1 MKKFMIGLLFIVLLS
16 TTLSANAETVVL
28 KSNDYDKPLD
38 PCYEY
43 HDVLVKS
50 NIGIL
55 FWWTGTEFIK
65 CSLLD
70 TKFTKSDNLVE
81 WSDIDMSDDVRM
93 KISSQYWANI
103 KHYGNKYIVYDEV
116 YFNPSFIIDK
126 MERIYGP
133 IIKPIYTFD
142 ENFNLVSEFQLDK
155 PLTDFEYI
163 DGIYYIET
171 QEYTQLGPQ
180 EFESKN
186 TIYYSY
192 DAIDWQ
198 IDNERSSMPQSNG
211 RNYLVFQGELVN
223 FNASDYRFEVKDMFI
238 EKNKSDLIKV
248 VQERPITCYYKAK
261 GNIYVETQ
269 YDNVDTFRISRD
281 GVYSVDVAIPADS
294 DDEHIFNCTLWKD
307 KLVLQTRKRLIEYDM
322 ADIEDVLNEKCPSD
336 TPYIEFNGNIL
347 GFDVPP
353 IIEDGSTLV
362 PMRFLFEQMG
372 ADVEW
377 NSETQT
383 ATATLDNTVVT
394 FSIDNINAEV
404 NKTSATMDVPARLIN
419 GKTMVPLRFLSENM
433 GYDVDWYDDNRTAI
447 VNS

>member
-1 MKKFMIGLLFIVLLS
+1 MKKFMIGLLFIILLS

-142 ENFNLVSEFQLDK
+142 ENFNLVNEFQLDK

-163 DGIYYIET
+163 DGVYYAET
-171 QEYTQLGPQ
+171 QEYTKLGPQ
-180 EFESKN
+180 EYESKN
-186 TIYYSY
+186 ILSQIISPPQIISLSLQEAELLKVNQKLFEEFGFEISSFGGKEYSIS
-192 DAIDWQ
+192 AV
-198 IDNERSSMPQSNG
+198 PSNLYG
-211 RNYLVFQGELVN
+211 VDVEEL
-223 FNASDYRFEVKDMFI
+223 FLEILGSLDLEGSHKTP
-238 EKNKSDLIKV
+238 DLI
-248 VQERPITCYYKAK
+248 RHRIATSACKAAVK
-261 GNIYVETQ
+261 GNQTL
-269 YDNVDTFRISRD
+269 
-281 GVYSVDVAIPADS
+281 SVLEA
-294 DDEHIFNCTLWKD
+294 D
-307 KLVLQTRKRLIEYDM
+307 KLIDELLGLENPYHCPHGRPTIVSMTKYELEKKFKR
-322 ADIEDVLNEKCPSD
+322 
-336 TPYIEFNGNIL
+336 
-347 GFDVPP
+347 
-353 IIEDGSTLV
+353 
-362 PMRFLFEQMG
+362 
-372 ADVEW
+372 
-377 NSETQT
+377 
-383 ATATLDNTVVT
+383 
-394 FSIDNINAEV
+394 
-404 NKTSATMDVPARLIN
+404 
-419 GKTMVPLRFLSENM
+419 
-433 GYDVDWYDDNRTAI
+433 I
-447 VNS
+447 V

>member
-1 MKKFMIGLLFIVLLS
+1 MKKFMIGLLFIILLS

-142 ENFNLVSEFQLDK
+142 ENFNLVNEFQLDK

-163 DGIYYIET
+163 DGVYYAET
-171 QEYTQLGPQ
+171 QEYTKLR
-180 EFESKN
+180 
-186 TIYYSY
+186 T
-192 DAIDWQ
+192 
-198 IDNERSSMPQSNG
+198 
-211 RNYLVFQGELVN
+211 
-223 FNASDYRFEVKDMFI
+223 
-238 EKNKSDLIKV
+238 
-248 VQERPITCYYKAK
+248 T
-261 GNIYVETQ
+261 
-269 YDNVDTFRISRD
+269 RI
-281 GVYSVDVAIPADS
+281 
-294 DDEHIFNCTLWKD
+294 
-307 KLVLQTRKRLIEYDM
+307 
-322 ADIEDVLNEKCPSD
+322 
-336 TPYIEFNGNIL
+336 
-347 GFDVPP
+347 
-353 IIEDGSTLV
+353 
-362 PMRFLFEQMG
+362 
-372 ADVEW
+372 
-377 NSETQT
+377 
-383 ATATLDNTVVT
+383 
-394 FSIDNINAEV
+394 
-404 NKTSATMDVPARLIN
+404 
-419 GKTMVPLRFLSENM
+419 
-433 GYDVDWYDDNRTAI
+433 
-447 VNS
+447 